1 MDGAVQAEGPGAE
14 GDYGSDDKRGFRGTS
29 ENSKTKICMRWRAGH
44 CRFGDRCNFA
54 HGEEELRKL
63 PARGDMDGPGRGEYP
78 APRGGYGQG
87 YGTPAGRGGGGYNN
101 GGYGYRPSYNGAGYA
116 GAAMGSGGAYRAGR
130 SGADGGQMNNQAN
143 PLWAAQGYPVT
154 GPGGWT
160 QYRAPDSG
168 EPYYHNQ
175 RTGETTWDKPAGW
188 GP

>member
-1 MDGAVQAEGPGAE
+1 MDGGFRGEGQSAQGE
-14 GDYGSDDKRGFRGTS
+14 YGSDEKRGFRGTS
-29 ENSKTKICMRWRAGH
+29 ENAKTKICMRWKDGH

-54 HGEEELRKL
+54 HGEQELRKL
-63 PARGDMDGPGRGEYP
+63 PARDSEGGGDYDS
-78 APRGGYGQG
+78 RGGYGQG
-87 YGTPAGRGGGGYNN
+87 YGAQGGHGAGGYNN
-101 GGYGYRPSYNGAGYA
+101 GGYNYNRGDYSGGMA
-116 GAAMGSGGAYRAGR
+116 SGGAYR
-130 SGADGGQMNNQAN
+130 GARGASDMGQMNNQAN

-168 EPYYHNQ
+168 EAYYHNM